1 MPLPLIPVLLWGGAA
16 ALAALGV
23 KKGVDASNDF
33 DKAKRIG
40 ENAEDDHKKAIK
52 ALDKDRKKTQTDL
65 EALGALK
72 VQVLTTQIKY
82 LVEALKKGRGKIE
95 GFEQSITPDRLREY
109 ERHVKGSLEI
119 QSGLASGAA
128 GGALAAMGAY
138 GTVGAFAT
146 ASTGAAITGLSGVA
160 ATNATL
166 AWLGGGALSA
176 GGFGMAGGMVALGGI
191 VLGPA
196 LAIGGFMMASKA
208 EEAVTKARRYEA
220 EVEVAVAEIKKVCV
234 GLKAIR
240 SNAAEQYKTIERLVE
255 AFEKVKVPANADNTA
270 FHRMYVVGKSL
281 KEVLDVK
288 IMGEDG
294 QAIAGL
300 KAQYSGYMEVA
311 GMEAGQ

>member
-23 KKGVDASNDF
+23 KKGVDASDDF
-33 DKAKRIG
+33 DKAKTIG
-40 ENAEDDHKKAIK
+40 ESAENDHKKALK
-52 ALDKDRKKTQTDL
+52 RLDTDRKKTQTDL
-65 EALGALK
+65 EALGSLK

-82 LVEALKKGRGKIE
+82 LVDALKKGRAKID
-95 GFEQSITPDRLREY
+95 GFEQSITPDQLREY

-146 ASTGAAITGLSGVA
+146 ASTGAAISGLSGVA

-208 EEAVTKARRYEA
+208 EEAVTQARRYEA
-220 EVEVAVAEIKKVCV
+220 EVEVAVADIKKVRV

-240 SNAAEQYKTIERLVE
+240 SNAAEQYKTIERLAE
-255 AFEKVKVPANADNTA
+255 AFEKVKAPYDADKEA
-270 FHRMYVVGKSL
+270 FHRMYVIGKSL
-281 KEVLDVK
+281 KEVLDIK

-294 QAIAGL
+294 QAIDGL

-311 GMEAGQ
+311 GMEVG

>member
-16 ALAALGV
+16 LLAATGV
-23 KKGVDASNDF
+23 KKGVEASSDF

-40 ENAEDDHKKAIK
+40 ENAEDDHKKALA
-52 ALDKDRKKTQTDL
+52 ALDTDRRKTQTDL

-82 LVEALKKGRGKIE
+82 LVEALKKGRGKID
-95 GFEQSITPDRLREY
+95 GFEQSITPDQLREY

-119 QSGLASGAA
+119 QNGLASGAA

-146 ASTGAAITGLSGVA
+146 ASTGAAISGLSGAA

-208 EEAVTKARRYEA
+208 EEAVTKARSYEA

-234 GLKAIR
+234 GLLAIR
-240 SNAAEQYKTIERLVE
+240 DNVAEQYKTIERLAD
-255 AFEKVKVPANADNTA
+255 AFDKVKVPNDTDEQA
-270 FHRMYVVGKSL
+270 FHRMYSIGKGL

-294 QAIAGL
+294 QAIPGL
-300 KAQYSGYMEVA
+300 KAQYSGHMEVA
-311 GMEAGQ
+311 GMEVV

>member
-16 ALAALGV
+16 ALAAIGV

-40 ENAEDDHKKAIK
+40 ENAERDHKKAIEV
-52 ALDKDRKKTQTDL
+52 LDEDRKKTQKDL
-65 EALGALK
+65 ESLGALK
-72 VQVLTTQIKY
+72 VQVLSTQIKY
-82 LVEALKKGRGKIE
+82 LVDALKKGRGKIE
-95 GFEQSITPDRLREY
+95 GFEQSITPDQLREY

-119 QSGLASGAA
+119 QNGLASGAV

-138 GTVGAFAT
+138 GTVGVFAT

-176 GGFGMAGGMVALGGI
+176 GGFGMAGGMVALSGI

-240 SNAAEQYKTIERLVE
+240 SSAAEQYNTIQRLVE
-255 AFEKVKVPANADNTA
+255 AFEKVKIPANADNAA
-270 FHRMYVVGKSL
+270 FHRMYVIGKSL
-281 KEVLDVK
+281 KEVLDIK

-294 QAIAGL
+294 QAVAGL
-300 KAQYSGYMEVA
+300 KAKYSGYMEVA
-311 GMEAGQ
+311 GVEVGL

>member
-1 MPLPLIPVLLWGGAA
+1 
-16 ALAALGV
+16 
-23 KKGVDASNDF
+23 
-33 DKAKRIG
+33 
-40 ENAEDDHKKAIK
+40 
-52 ALDKDRKKTQTDL
+52 
-65 EALGALK
+65 
-72 VQVLTTQIKY
+72 
-82 LVEALKKGRGKIE
+82 
-95 GFEQSITPDRLREY
+95 
-109 ERHVKGSLEI
+109 
-119 QSGLASGAA
+119 
-128 GGALAAMGAY
+128 
-138 GTVGAFAT
+138 
-146 ASTGAAITGLSGVA
+146 
-160 ATNATL
+160 
-166 AWLGGGALSA
+166 
-176 GGFGMAGGMVALGGI
+176 
-191 VLGPA
+191 
-196 LAIGGFMMASKA
+196 MASKA

-311 GMEAGQ
+311 GMEAGR